1 MVKMDETAKYVLIYC
16 QAKQQRKQLFMQYK
30 LSAERYRYMDR
41 NIDIALDMD
50 MDTHTYIHII
60 FNMNNYPEK
69 GT

>member
-1 MVKMDETAKYVLIYC
+1 
-16 QAKQQRKQLFMQYK
+16 
-30 LSAERYRYMDR
+30 MDR